1 MEKNYTDGETKVQVS
16 RYTGFK
22 TKKVTNNDKL
32 HEHRFKY
39 TKYVIIMTNHY
50 YKNCQCTFCA
60 DCPGEG
66 ALRLILF

>member
-16 RYTGFK
+16 RYTGVK

-32 HEHRFKY
+32 HEHRLKY

-50 YKNCQCTFCA
+50 YKNC
-60 DCPGEG
+60 
-66 ALRLILF
+66 